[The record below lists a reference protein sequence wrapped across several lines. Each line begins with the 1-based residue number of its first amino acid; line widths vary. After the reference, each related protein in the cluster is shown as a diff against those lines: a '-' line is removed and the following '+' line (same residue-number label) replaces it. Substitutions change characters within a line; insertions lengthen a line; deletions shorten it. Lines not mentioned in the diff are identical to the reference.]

1 MPDPLPDA
9 VTDAPAVHP
18 PDLLDRLASLPLGP
32 LSALL
37 RRLVSTEHGRYLVV
51 AGSVSVGYLG
61 LVAAGLATGL
71 PYLLAIALAQV
82 VTISVAFPTYR
93 SLVFRSHGP
102 LLAEFGR
109 FLSVWSGGMVAG
121 FVATPLL
128 VELTPIP
135 PLEAQVIA
143 VVVVA
148 VGSFLGHR
156 FVSFRH
162 RHDAPAGK
170 RQSTRNGSGR

>member
-1 MPDPLPDA
+1 MPATRA
-9 VTDAPAVHP
+9 VAQPVHP
-18 PDLLDRLASLPLGP
+18 PDLLDRLAGLPLGP
-32 LSALL
+32 ISGLL
-37 RRLVSTEHGRYLVV
+37 RRLVSTEHGRYVVV
-51 AGSVSVGYLG
+51 AGSVSVGYLC

-82 VTISVAFPTYR
+82 VTIAVAFPAYR

-102 LLAEFGR
+102 LMAEFGR

-121 FVATPLL
+121 FMATPML

-162 RHDAPAGK
+162 RHDVPAGTSAPAPHQGA
-170 RQSTRNGSGR
+170 